1 MTSTKSIRWK
11 PGTKWASTSAF
22 TVPKVVSGRSL
33 KPSVK
38 ASRIRRLK
46 TGRGCGPDRSSF
58 HANRTAVASLV
69 SCGGPGVSLATVAAC
84 PAFDDRH
91 TARLPAKVTAA
102 GAAPRLS
109 CGQAISGT
117 RRCTSANSKSHSSS
131 TSAATSWLPVAL
143 ILSNWSRFRSLA
155 STLSKVA
162 EATPRPNARSYA
174 KGR

>member
-11 PGTKWASTSAF
+11 PGTKWAASTSAF
-22 TVPKVVSGRSL
+22 TVPKVVSRRSL

-91 TARLPAKVTAA
+91 NARLPAKVTAA

-117 RRCTSANSKSHSSS
+117 RRCAPAAKSFP
-131 TSAATSWLPVAL
+131 AATG
-143 ILSNWSRFRSLA
+143 
-155 STLSKVA
+155 
-162 EATPRPNARSYA
+162 A
-174 KGR
+174 KG